1 MSVYHDA
8 GLLILGTRLKRIS
21 DRFLNEVSKIYTKQN
36 ISFETVWF
44 PVLFLLDKRE
54 SMSLTGISNELEV
67 SHSAVSQM
75 INQLQGKRIV
85 DIQQDKSD
93 ARIKRIILT
102 VKGRKLIEQVR
113 PVWYALS
120 KSFHR
125 IFPENMDQVEFL
137 KVLGFIEKQLNK
149 NILSETTLNY
159 LNHEPGDIIISEPG
173 GQIRKK
179 LIRWLDQE
187 GVLFTPSDERFI
199 TALSGDHLVGMC
211 AFKPDKG
218 CIRINYL
225 YVTPY
230 QRRKGV
236 GLRLIQS
243 IYQKYN
249 IGSSGWFQVEETSID
264 LIRVL
269 IKSGYS
275 FKVK

>member
-1 MSVYHDA
+1 MSVYDEA

-21 DRFLNEVSKIYTKQN
+21 DRFLNEVSKVYMKQH
-36 ISFETVWF
+36 ICFETAWF
-44 PVLFLLDKRE
+44 PVLFLLDKRG
-54 SMSLTGISNELEV
+54 SMSLTAISNELEV

-75 INQLQGKRIV
+75 INQLQGKKIV

-102 VKGRKLIEQVR
+102 DKGRKLIEQVR
-113 PVWYALS
+113 PVWHALS

-125 IFPENMDQVEFL
+125 ILPENMDQVEFL
-137 KVLGFIEKQLNK
+137 KVLRFIEKQLNQ
-149 NILSETTLNY
+149 NILSETTLNHF
-159 LNHEPGDIIISEPG
+159 NHEPGDVIISEPG
-173 GQIRKK
+173 SQIREK

-187 GVLFTPSDERFI
+187 GVLFTPSDERFM
-199 TALSGDHLVGMC
+199 AAMSGDNLVGMC
-211 AFKPDKG
+211 AFKPDKD
-218 CIRINYL
+218 CISINYL
-225 YVTPY
+225 YVTPN

-236 GLRLIQS
+236 GTRLIQG
-243 IYQKYN
+243 IYRKYG
-249 IGSSGWFQVEETSID
+249 IGSSVWFQLDETSLD